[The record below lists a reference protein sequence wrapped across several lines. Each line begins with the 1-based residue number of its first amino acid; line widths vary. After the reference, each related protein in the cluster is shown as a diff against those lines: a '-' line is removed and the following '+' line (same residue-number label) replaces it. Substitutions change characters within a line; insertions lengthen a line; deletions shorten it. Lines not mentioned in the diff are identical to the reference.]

1 MRTSCR
7 LALYGTD
14 CIENE
19 RQMSS
24 SIARETFWTTLTR
37 RPSPE
42 DVQSVVQFS
51 PGAATVT
58 AINALIFAAGSQAN
72 SGSNFTLVWTCVTLA
87 VCAFI
92 MLRAKNASVRQ
103 VEHVSRRGARRVVI
117 FSIALALPWGILA
130 LAVLGSGS
138 PDDQL
143 LVLMVCA
150 GMSAGGAFILHRTLL
165 AATAFYVTILGSVL
179 IACAI
184 HSPLKMLPIAIYTIL
199 YGLFLMGFAYMTG
212 VMARQRD
219 RSVGQLSTSVADLKE
234 AHSEISSLAFFDP
247 LTGLPNRTSLDRR
260 LHEMLSDAAETR
272 GKVGIFL
279 LDLDRFRLIN
289 DGIGHAAGD
298 DVLQHVA
305 IRLSET
311 LRDGGLIARLW
322 ADEFAFL
329 VSGIDGPAD
338 MAKIAARVIEAV
350 SEPTQISG
358 RSVYLG
364 ASIGASLFP
373 DHGKTEASLLRAADI
388 ALHRSKETGRG
399 RFTLYRNEMSDRVA
413 AADRMERDL
422 HAALSDGQ
430 ISVHYQPK
438 VELHTGAAVGA
449 EALVRWHHPEDGF
462 IPPDLFLTLAADRG
476 MMPDVTARI
485 FEVVSAD
492 ILALRHRGLDFG
504 KIAIN
509 IHPLD
514 LKSPNTLLS
523 HLRQLLASGIEVSDV
538 VIEITEGCFVGRGS
552 DDAALALDAI
562 SDFGFEL
569 SLDDFGTGHAS
580 LSHLRKLPVQELKI
594 DREFVTGIC
603 TNQHDRAIVSA
614 TIEIARCLQLRTV
627 AEGVETK
634 EQIEALQS
642 IGADLG
648 QGYHWCRPVPRAD
661 FEAFL
666 TRCKSEQTP
675 RLRRVDQPTPT

>member
-1 MRTSCR
+1 
-7 LALYGTD
+7 
-14 CIENE
+14 
-19 RQMSS
+19 MSS

-272 GKVGIFL
+272 GKV
-279 LDLDRFRLIN
+279 
-289 DGIGHAAGD
+289 
-298 DVLQHVA
+298 
-305 IRLSET
+305 
-311 LRDGGLIARLW
+311 
-322 ADEFAFL
+322 
-329 VSGIDGPAD
+329 
-338 MAKIAARVIEAV
+338 
-350 SEPTQISG
+350 
-358 RSVYLG
+358 
-364 ASIGASLFP
+364 
-373 DHGKTEASLLRAADI
+373 
-388 ALHRSKETGRG
+388 
-399 RFTLYRNEMSDRVA
+399 
-413 AADRMERDL
+413 
-422 HAALSDGQ
+422 
-430 ISVHYQPK
+430 
-438 VELHTGAAVGA
+438 
-449 EALVRWHHPEDGF
+449 
-462 IPPDLFLTLAADRG
+462 
-476 MMPDVTARI
+476 
-485 FEVVSAD
+485 
-492 ILALRHRGLDFG
+492 
-504 KIAIN
+504 
-509 IHPLD
+509 
-514 LKSPNTLLS
+514 
-523 HLRQLLASGIEVSDV
+523 
-538 VIEITEGCFVGRGS
+538 
-552 DDAALALDAI
+552 
-562 SDFGFEL
+562 
-569 SLDDFGTGHAS
+569 
-580 LSHLRKLPVQELKI
+580 
-594 DREFVTGIC
+594 
-603 TNQHDRAIVSA
+603 
-614 TIEIARCLQLRTV
+614 
-627 AEGVETK
+627 
-634 EQIEALQS
+634 
-642 IGADLG
+642 
-648 QGYHWCRPVPRAD
+648 
-661 FEAFL
+661 
-666 TRCKSEQTP
+666 
-675 RLRRVDQPTPT
+675 